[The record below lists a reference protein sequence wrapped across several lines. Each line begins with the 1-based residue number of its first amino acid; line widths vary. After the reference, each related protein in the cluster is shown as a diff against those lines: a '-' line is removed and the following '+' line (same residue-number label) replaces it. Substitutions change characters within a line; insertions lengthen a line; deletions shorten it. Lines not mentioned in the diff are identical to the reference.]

1 MSSEEI
7 KNDIRQCWAEAK
19 YLYDLGELHHY
30 ADRSLL
36 DIIRK
41 KQAADVEDDYRVGM
55 IEAYLNEPYED
66 KEGKKHERNAVC
78 VVELWQEALNEY
90 GKPTKRDSV
99 EIGRFMNN
107 FSDW

>member
-1 MSSEEI
+1 MQTEAYLILSE
-7 KNDIRQCWAEAK
+7 R
-19 YLYDLGELHHY
+19 
-30 ADRSLL
+30 
-36 DIIRK
+36 RK
-41 KQAADVEDDYRVGM
+41 AADVEDDYRVGM

-78 VVELWQEALNEY
+78 VVELWQKALNEY

-99 EIGRFMNN
+99 EIGMIMNN